1 MFVEGGWRPSW
12 DPPPRPP
19 QPRLTGRQER
29 MLIWIIV
36 VNVLLWVLAP
46 IGGATVI
53 HAALAMMQ

>member
-12 DPPPRPP
+12 EPPPRPP

-36 VNVLLWVLAP
+36 VNVLL
-46 IGGATVI
+46 
-53 HAALAMMQ
+53 